1 MDTEIIIALI
11 MGIGGTLSGLAAIL
25 SAVLL
30 NRKTVALLEYRMGQ
44 VEKKLDSHN
53 GYAKLF
59 SETASEI
66 SKMQTDIAVIKTEIE
81 FIRKEAEKS

>member
-1 MDTEIIIALI
+1 MDTTIIIAI
-11 MGIGGTLSGLAAIL
+11 IAGVGGTLTGIAAIL
-25 SAVLL
+25 SAILL
-30 NRKTVALLEYRMGQ
+30 NRKTMALLEYRMMQ

-59 SETASEI
+59 SETSGQI

-81 FIRKEAEKS
+81 YIRKEAEK